1 MKTTL
6 AVLAAALVAS
16 PIVLAGGGDAS
27 VAAKRTAKPVL
38 ARFTSCGALI
48 RYARKHDTARYE
60 RSIGA
65 GPLPPMTGGP
75 VMEDRGAAPQAQT
88 GPVAGGDDSSRTNVQ
103 EAGVD
108 EPDFVKTDGR
118 RIYALSNG
126 ILHVVDGRS
135 DKPRLLGSLKLE
147 SYGTELLIRGD
158 RLLVVSSA
166 GSFYPMPVDQPASG
180 PVAGSAMTVAPGWY
194 QPKTVL
200 TEVDVSD
207 PAAMKVVRTQ
217 EIDGNYVSARQ
228 TGETARL
235 VITSPARA
243 VYSDDPV
250 LERRVTGWVPRTR
263 FRSRVSG
270 RKSTRVVS
278 ACRKVRRSRV
288 FSGLDMLT
296 VLTVDMGR
304 GLPSV
309 EADSLMT
316 NGQTVYA
323 STKALYVATERWLP
337 NAANPETQP
346 PSTSTAIHK
355 FDASRDN
362 VTAYEASG
370 FVRGFVLNQFSMS
383 EHDGRLRVATT
394 ETPLWWGGAPR
405 EESESFVSVLEQ
417 RGSDLAEVGR
427 VGGLG
432 RGERIY
438 SVRFIGDRGYVVTFR
453 QTDPLYTIDL
463 SNPQAPRV
471 RGELKI
477 LGYSAYLHPIS
488 DDLLIGVGQDATEQ
502 GRTLGTQVSLFDVS
516 DPANPRRLHSARVA
530 GEYSSSEAEH
540 DHHAFLW
547 WPDTNLAVIPVS
559 VYEDD
564 RSFSGAIGFRVGRSG
579 IEEVGRASH
588 DQYGIRRSLVIGES
602 LFTVSDAGV
611 EQGNLLTLAEQ
622 GFAAF
627 PPPEPPPAPDQPSGG
642 GGGSEPAKPSPAIR

>member
-6 AVLAAALVAS
+6 AVLAA
-16 PIVLAGGGDAS
+16 VLIAAPVVIAGGEDAG
-27 VAAKRTAKPVL
+27 VAAKRKAKPAL

-48 RYARKHDTARYE
+48 RYARRHDTARYE
-60 RSIGA
+60 RSISVGV
-65 GPLPPMTGGP
+65 LPPMTGGP
-75 VMEDRGAAPQAQT
+75 MEERGTAAPQAQSAPT
-88 GPVAGGDDSSRTNVQ
+88 AGGDDSSRTNVQ

-126 ILHVVDGRS
+126 MLHVVDARAE
-135 DKPRLLGSLKLE
+135 KPRVIGSLKIE
-147 SYGTELLIRGD
+147 SGTEMLVRGS
-158 RLLVVSSA
+158 RLLVVSAA
-166 GSFYPMPVDQPASG
+166 GSFYPMPMPVDSPPPPGAE
-180 PVAGSAMTVAPGWY
+180 AATTIAPGWF

-207 PAAMKVVRTQ
+207 PAAMKILRTQ

-243 VYSDDPV
+243 VYTDDPV
-250 LERRVTGWVPRTR
+250 LERRVTGWVPRSK
-263 FRSRVSG
+263 FQSRVSG

-278 ACRKVRRSRV
+278 ACRKVRRSSV

-323 STKALYVATERWLP
+323 STKAMYVATERWLP
-337 NAANPETQP
+337 NATAPDAQP
-346 PSTSTAIHK
+346 PAVTTAVHK
-355 FDASRDN
+355 FDASREG
-362 VTAYEASG
+362 VTTYEASG
-370 FVRGFVLNQFSMS
+370 AVRGSVLNQFSLS
-383 EHDGRLRVATT
+383 EHEGRLRVASTD
-394 ETPLWWGGAPR
+394 TPLWWGGEER
-405 EESESFVSVLEQ
+405 RESESFVSVLEQ
-417 RGSDLAEVGR
+417 RGTSLAQIGR
-427 VGGLG
+427 VDGLG
-432 RGERIY
+432 KGERIY

-488 DDLLIGVGQDATEQ
+488 DDLLIGIGQDATEE
-502 GRTLGTQVSLFDVS
+502 GRTLGTQISLFDVS
-516 DPANPRRLHSARVA
+516 DPAAPKRLHAARVA
-530 GEYSSSEAEH
+530 GDYASSEAEY

-547 WPDTNLAVIPVS
+547 WADTNLAVIPVN
-559 VYEDD
+559 VYDEG
-564 RSFSGAIGFRVGRSG
+564 RSFSGAIGFRVGRTG

-588 DQYGIRRSLVIGES
+588 DTGYGYGIRRSMVVGGD

-611 EQGNLLTLAEQ
+611 EQGDLLTLAEK

-627 PPPEPPPAPDQPSGG
+627 PQPQPDSPPSSGG
-642 GGGSEPAKPSPAIR
+642 GGGSTEPSQPSR